1 MWIIFI
7 PWHFPLHKNKSISGT
22 SKKAEQEFKK
32 QYPIIYNHLLQYKDE
47 LSKRNKAETGIR
59 YEWYAMQRCANTYLE
74 EFAKEK
80 IVWQRVTKEPMF
92 CQVEPDI
99 FIQDSM
105 AFITTNA
112 NTGYLMAIL
121 NSKVIKL
128 FVEMF
133 VHKYGDTGYLLSNQY
148 VEQLPIPQ
156 ISKTKQQPFINLVN
170 KILINKEN
178 NTESEFLKE
187 EINQIVYDL
196 YQFNESEI
204 KLISAAVK
212 SYS

>member
-1 MWIIFI
+1 MWVI
-7 PWHFPLHKNKSISGT
+7 LTKYQSN
-22 SKKAEQEFKK
+22 
-32 QYPIIYNHLLQYKDE
+32 QYLQQQYHAIYEHLLQYKQKLQKRGQCRYGGKGNQGQHHWLE
-47 LSKRNKAETGIR
+47 LDN
-59 YEWYAMQRCANTYLE
+59 NPNDNYLA

-105 AFITTNA
+105 AFITTNE
-112 NTGYLMAIL
+112 NTNYLMAIL

-128 FVEMF
+128 FVEIF

-178 NTESEFLKE
+178 NAESEFLKE